1 MLPVINRWCDIWK
14 WFHKV
19 RVLWF
24 LNIVSVLLA
33 IMLDA
38 FVRPAEG
45 TAAGSI
51 QLLACRSPPKTE
63 TAADEWNCNRIGGT
77 TNQRQKEQA
86 TAIATA
92 IIADPHPRLPF
103 LLKLTSRVRGS
114 RFSDHSSLFI
124 RSGRH
129 DDWCITACVSC
140 RAPKTLQRNAIH
152 IRRVLSAAAAAEC
165 TNNSP
170 RDFVQ
175 VWTAAQ
181 PSAYCRTV
189 HISIYSWTSTARLS
203 FAVYCCYRLSWWLHS

>member
-1 MLPVINRWCDIWK
+1 MMWHLEMIS
-14 WFHKV
+14 FQV
-19 RVLWF
+19 RASWF

-33 IMLDA
+33 IIGIMLDA

-103 LLKLTSRVRGS
+103 LLKLTGSVGGVSFFWSFVIIYSQRPSRRLVHYRVRIMPS
-114 RFSDHSSLFI
+114 
-124 RSGRH
+124 
-129 DDWCITACVSC
+129 TE
-140 RAPKTLQRNAIH
+140 N
-152 IRRVLSAAAAAEC
+152 
-165 TNNSP
+165 
-170 RDFVQ
+170 
-175 VWTAAQ
+175 TAAQ
-181 PSAYCRTV
+181 RYTHKESALRRCRRRV
-189 HISIYSWTSTARLS
+189 HE
-203 FAVYCCYRLSWWLHS
+203 